1 MLTKVGLNACGQGC
15 VMIDW
20 ERVADLRSE
29 IGRDGFDEVIALFL
43 EETDEVIARLGARP
57 EPARIERDLHFLKGS
72 ALNLGFSAL
81 AALCQD
87 GERRAAAGE
96 AALVDIGAVVRT
108 YQASKA
114 AFQIGLAQAS
124 AA

>member
-43 EETDEVIARLGARP
+43 EETDEVIARLDARP
-57 EPARIERDLHFLKGS
+57 DPARIERELHFLKGS
-72 ALNLGFSAL
+72 ALNLGFGAL
-81 AALCQD
+81 AQLCQD

-96 AALVDIGAVVRT
+96 AMLVDVGAVVRC

-114 AFQIGLAQAS
+114 TFQTGLAQAS